1 MTCGMRETITE
12 SYWGVCWKW
21 GFIPYP
27 CKKTKTEVKYRYDF
41 LPWRTR
47 FSWAPFRRSYEGCCN
62 GTLFGWSYWTW
73 SPFGT
78 GNGPWITYQTLTY
91 FSDSTIGSIG
101 PCPFKGTASQPVTLS
116 EAAAGSVAPAAAVE
130 ESYYEDHGCPCV

>member
-1 MTCGMRETITE
+1 MACGQRETITV
-12 SYWGVCWKW
+12 SYWSVCWKW

-27 CKKTKTEVKYRYDF
+27 CKKTKTEVKYHYDF

-62 GTLFGWSYWTW
+62 GSLFAWSYWTW

-91 FSDSTIGSIG
+91 FSDSTIGSTG
-101 PCPFKGTASQPVTLS
+101 SCPFRNTGAQPVTLS
-116 EAAAGSVAPAAAVE
+116 KIATGSIAPAEMDE
-130 ESYYEDHGCPCV
+130 ELGETHGCSCV

>member
-1 MTCGMRETITE
+1 MTCGMRETITVR
-12 SYWGVCWKW
+12 YWGVCWKW

-27 CKKTKTEVKYRYDF
+27 CRKTKTEVKYRYDF

-47 FSWAPFRRSYEGCCN
+47 FSWSPFRRSYEGCCN

-91 FSDSTIGSIG
+91 FSDSMIGSIG
-101 PCPFKGTASQPVTLS
+101 SCPFNQGTTAEPVAKVT
-116 EAAAGSVAPAAAVE
+116 AGSIAPTEVAE
-130 ESYYEDHGCPCV
+130 KLKEDHGCSCG

>member
-1 MTCGMRETITE
+1 MACGMRETITVR
-12 SYWGVCWKW
+12 YWGVCWKW

-27 CKKTKTEVKYRYDF
+27 CKKTKTEVKYHYDF

-47 FSWAPFRRSYEGCCN
+47 FSWSPFRRSYEGCCN

-101 PCPFKGTASQPVTLS
+101 SCPFNNGTAAQPVS
-116 EAAAGSVAPAAAVE
+116 KVANGSIALTEVAE
-130 ESYYEDHGCPCV
+130 KINEDHGCSFV